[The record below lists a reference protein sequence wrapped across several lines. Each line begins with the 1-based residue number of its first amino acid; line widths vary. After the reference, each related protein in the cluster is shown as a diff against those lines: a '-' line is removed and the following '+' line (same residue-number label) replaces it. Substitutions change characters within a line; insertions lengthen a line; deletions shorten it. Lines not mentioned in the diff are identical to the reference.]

1 MTTFTIPGR
10 PKPKG
15 RPRVTKWGKTY
26 TPKDTREYEEL
37 VREICPRDEYY
48 EKPEAL
54 ELIVEAYFPI
64 PASWPKQRQ
73 AEAAAGNLWHTI
85 RPDGDNIAKIICDA
99 LNGVLFED
107 DSQIALMHVV
117 KQYADTPRV
126 DVMIRSIKEAEEDAK
141 FRQQLP

>member
-37 VREICPRDEYY
+37 VREICPKKEYY

-54 ELIVEAYFPI
+54 ELTVEAYFPI
-64 PASWPKQRQ
+64 PTSWPKQKQ
-73 AEAAAGNLWHTI
+73 EEAAAGDLWHTT